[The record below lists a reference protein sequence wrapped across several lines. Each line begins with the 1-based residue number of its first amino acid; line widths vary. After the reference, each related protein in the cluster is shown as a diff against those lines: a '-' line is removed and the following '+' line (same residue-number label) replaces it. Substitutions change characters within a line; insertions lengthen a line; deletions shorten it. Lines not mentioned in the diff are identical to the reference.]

1 MSSLTSGLT
10 GIGDTGSRNA
20 AYISGLIM
28 MDVMLSCCKG
38 RSVRCR
44 LWDRL
49 FYLLYLLL
57 GDSCRADWSVAALVL
72 FFSLFYLFCFSCLF
86 VTIGLEDMCVV
97 APRSVCFIFRPC

>member
-1 MSSLTSGLT
+1 MSSLTSGLP

-44 LWDRL
+44 RWDRL
-49 FYLLYLLL
+49 FYLSSLLL
-57 GDSCRADWSVAALVL
+57 GDSRRADWRVTTLVL
-72 FFSLFYLFCFSCLF
+72 FSSLFYLLCFSCLF
-86 VTIGLEDMCVV
+86 VTRGLEDLGVV
-97 APRSVCFIFRPC
+97 AARSVCFIFSPC